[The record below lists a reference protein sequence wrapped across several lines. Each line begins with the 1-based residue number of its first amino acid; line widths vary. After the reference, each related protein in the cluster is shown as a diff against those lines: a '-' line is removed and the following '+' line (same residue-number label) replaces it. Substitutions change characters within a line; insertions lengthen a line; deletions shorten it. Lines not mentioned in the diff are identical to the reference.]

1 LLFKKFD
8 LRVIHI
14 LEKTPV
20 NWEGKTGYFKREMLE
35 EVIPP
40 ELPRNQVVN
49 FLCTPLPLM
58 RAANR
63 IVRVAGI

>member
-1 LLFKKFD
+1 
-8 LRVIHI
+8 
-14 LEKTPV
+14 V

-40 ELPRNQVVN
+40 ELPRNQVEV
-49 FLCTPLPLM
+49 FLCGPLPLM

-63 IVRVAGI
+63 IVRDAGI